1 MSIDSLTLLNVAW
14 VADNYSQVVD
24 FCIQYTENRPSAS
37 LQEWPETRL
46 LQLRLVFF
54 VTILRAKS
62 LEFFTHAP
70 NYMKKIA
77 VFRMTLTFVLLFGL
91 LSPSFALGIGDGKK
105 HFKQGMKY
113 EVSEEWDKACEEFA
127 LAVNENPKNP
137 EYRLHLRRA
146 LFNASQMFMK
156 RGAVAA
162 DEKDFAG
169 AYNAFRRAYG
179 FDPTNELAKSEMER
193 MVRLQKDA
201 NSPDG
206 ANTTASGL
214 PVKPAA
220 YKPDDVQLPQ
230 QLEVLGDVPF
240 PAGID
245 LTFIIKKLAKDLDLN
260 VLFDAD
266 SRLDSKKV
274 KIELHNVTAA
284 RALDYIFLQEGLFFQ
299 KVGPRTILVANNS
312 RRNILQQLVL
322 KTFYLANA
330 SPKDIQ
336 KVIQGAIPAQG
347 GRSQTIILTD
357 DATNSV
363 TVRDTTENVRII
375 GRLIKALDKDRAE
388 VVMDVAIYEVNR
400 GDLLQFGNQL
410 GTGGDKGTLL
420 NLGGVGFPTAHQGST
435 GPITNGMPFS
445 GTDLLSIAIGLPIS
459 SIAALQSKTN
469 TKLVASTQIHA
480 FNNEDS
486 SATIGQRVPVQSAQF
501 VTGAGTTQGNGG
513 VVSNV
518 INYEKVGL
526 SLKFKPIVFPNQDV
540 QVAME
545 IESKDIGAGP
555 DPFTPIFTERTI
567 KGTARVQNNKTLL
580 LASVAQNNERNGR
593 TGLPLL
599 GLIPI
604 LGRLF
609 TAPKKENAQ
618 IDIVIAVTPRVIR
631 APAILPEDLIEQDTG
646 SLATPTSGQLEAMLI
661 EEQREDMLA
670 AARRKPTNV
679 VIDLPDQKSPQY
691 VRTDATAETQAPAA
705 KSAAE
710 TTASAT
716 AKDPASAAPEDPAAP
731 SVRPIDSS
739 VRTLKLTETADRADN
754 SLSTVAF
761 KPLSASVA
769 TATVQLAPAAEL
781 KTGEKTR
788 IAVAFSSPEAFRSA
802 VMGIKY
808 DPTKVAVRGIT
819 LGDAFGSK
827 ANSPVMPFLNTDGKT
842 YFSMIASDDKAVA
855 QTGVI
860 AYIEIEALAEGVP
873 QITLDS
879 DILNLMTADGRNI
892 PVAVSMEGK

>member
-1 MSIDSLTLLNVAW
+1 
-14 VADNYSQVVD
+14 
-24 FCIQYTENRPSAS
+24 
-37 LQEWPETRL
+37 
-46 LQLRLVFF
+46 
-54 VTILRAKS
+54 
-62 LEFFTHAP
+62 
-70 NYMKKIA
+70 MKKIA
-77 VFRMTLTFVLLFGL
+77 VFRTTLTLVLLFGL
-91 LSPSFALGIGDGKK
+91 LSPAFALGIGDGKK

-146 LFNASQMFMK
+146 LFNASQMFMR
-156 RGAVAA
+156 RGTVAA
-162 DEKDFAG
+162 DEKDYAG

-201 NSPDG
+201 SSPDDKAADG
-206 ANTTASGL
+206 PGL
-214 PVKPAA
+214 KVKPAA
-220 YKPDDVQLPQ
+220 YKPEDVQLPQ
-230 QLEVLGDVPF
+230 QLEKLRDVPF

-245 LTFIIKKLAKDLDLN
+245 LQFIVKELAKDLDLN
-260 VLFDAD
+260 VLFDSE
-266 SRLDSKKV
+266 SRLDSRKV
-274 KIELHNVTAA
+274 KIELKNVTSA
-284 RALDYIFLQEGLFFQ
+284 RALDYIFLQENLFFQ
-299 KVGPRTILVANNS
+299 KVGPRTILVASNN

-347 GRSQTIILTD
+347 GRPQTIILPD

-363 TVRDTTENVRII
+363 TVRDTSENIKII
-375 GRLIKALDKDRAE
+375 GRLIRALDKDRAE

-400 GDLLQFGNQL
+400 GDLLQFGNQI
-410 GTGGDKGTLL
+410 GTGGDRGTLL

-435 GPITNGMPFS
+435 GPITSGMPFS

-501 VTGAGTTQGNGG
+501 VTGAGTTPGNGG

-631 APAILPEDLIEQDTG
+631 APAILPEDLVEQDTG
-646 SLATPTSGQLEAMLI
+646 SLATPTSGQLEAMII
-661 EEQREDMLA
+661 EEQREELLA

-679 VIDLPDQKSPQY
+679 VIDLPDQKTNAPQY
-691 VRTDATAETQAPAA
+691 VRTDATAQTSPDASSSAPTNAA
-705 KSAAE
+705 YAD
-710 TTASAT
+710 
-716 AKDPASAAPEDPAAP
+716 AKPTRPAVDSNVDAPLLK
-731 SVRPIDSS
+731 PIDNS
-739 VRTLKLTETADRADN
+739 VRTLNLAETADRPDN
-754 SLSTVAF
+754 SPSPIAL
-761 KPLSASVA
+761 KPISAAVSR
-769 TATVQLAPAAEL
+769 ATVQLAAVAAM
-781 KTGEKTR
+781 KAGEKVR
-788 IAVAFSSPEAFRSA
+788 VAVAFSSPEAFRSA
-802 VMGIKY
+802 VLGVKY
-808 DPTKVAVRGIT
+808 DSTKLAIRGIS
-819 LGDAFGSK
+819 LGDAFGEK
-827 ANSPVMPFLNTDGKT
+827 ANSTVMPFLNTDGKT
-842 YFSMIASDDKAVA
+842 YFSLIAPEGTTTPP
-855 QTGVI
+855 TGVI
-860 AYIEIEALAEGVP
+860 AYLDVEALVDGVP
-873 QITLDS
+873 MITFDG
-879 DILNLMTADGRNI
+879 DVLNLMTEDGRNI
-892 PVAVSMEGK
+892 PVTVAAEGK